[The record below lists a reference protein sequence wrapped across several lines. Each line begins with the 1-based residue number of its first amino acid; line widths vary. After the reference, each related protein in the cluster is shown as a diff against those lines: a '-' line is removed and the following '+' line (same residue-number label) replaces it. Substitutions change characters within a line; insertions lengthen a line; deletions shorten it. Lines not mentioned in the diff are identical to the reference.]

1 MRLLSCQEDICC
13 ELDTEKWDYQCM
25 IARMPQQ
32 VASSGDF
39 VVPFSQNDISP
50 LSSLSAP
57 SFLIFGWLE
66 FLHV

>member
-1 MRLLSCQEDICC
+1 
-13 ELDTEKWDYQCM
+13 M